1 MFSLLLV
8 KPTLPDNY
16 QEKTWEKLQKAVV
29 AIQTSKS
36 IEYSL
41 EELYQAVENMC
52 SHKMDSQLYT
62 KLTNLT
68 ESHVKLNI
76 KTFFAD
82 TNDKLVYLKKM
93 DECWQSHC
101 QQMIMICS
109 IFLYLDRTYVL
120 QNPTVHSIWDMGLDL
135 FRSHIAMNS
144 TVQKRTVEGLLLL
157 IEKER
162 NGDSVDRTLLK
173 SLLRMLSDLQ
183 IYQDAFEDK
192 FLTATKNLYQA
203 EGQKKMQEL
212 EVPDYLLHV
221 DKRLAEENERL
232 LHYLDPLTK

>member
-1 MFSLLLV
+1 M
-8 KPTLPDNY
+8 PDNY

-62 KLTNLT
+62 KLTALT

-82 TNDKLVYLKKM
+82 TNDKLVSKYCNCRQNGIFHKQFFYAYLQVYLKKM

-101 QQMIMICS
+101 QQMIMIRS

-120 QNPTVHSIWDMGLDL
+120 QNPTVHSIWYAYKP
-135 FRSHIAMNS
+135 I
-144 TVQKRTVEGLLLL
+144 
-157 IEKER
+157 
-162 NGDSVDRTLLK
+162 
-173 SLLRMLSDLQ
+173 
-183 IYQDAFEDK
+183 
-192 FLTATKNLYQA
+192 
-203 EGQKKMQEL
+203 
-212 EVPDYLLHV
+212 
-221 DKRLAEENERL
+221 
-232 LHYLDPLTK
+232 